1 MFLLFADKN
10 FAYCGHYVLCGNA
23 NDVSRWSGVHVNCTE
38 NGNWM
43 SRAALDSAFCTLNA
57 IVTDI
62 YELAGAP
69 MFFRPRVYTLPH
81 TTAGIET
88 IKVRVGGV

>member
-1 MFLLFADKN
+1 
-10 FAYCGHYVLCGNA
+10 
-23 NDVSRWSGVHVNCTE
+23 
-38 NGNWM
+38 M

-69 MFFRPRVYTLPH
+69 TLFKPRVYTLPH